1 MIITKFDKFINE
13 SFIHSK
19 EYSDFLK
26 SEYIINKSFF
36 TDSLM
41 EVNDIPNCSIK
52 FYTNIVDSKG
62 HLINT
67 KLEDKEY
74 KVNYIINISYK
85 TKSDLNSNEFES
97 ILENLNTI
105 QISFSEMKDRCL
117 DDNRLKLIDDSVTV
131 GKDQYDHRVENM
143 YKFSVKFESDLDI
156 NKLKM
161 YYNQWVDFEDEE
173 YIKGIKELEE
183 IYKKEGIDFYKHMD
197 TNDDETLLQV
207 GFFGD
212 DGELYVIA
220 TYNKETKQ
228 FFIDEGEVDISIHHY
243 HYGED

>member
-13 SFIHSK
+13 SFILSK

-26 SEYIINKSFF
+26 SEYIIDKSFF

-41 EVNDIPNCSIK
+41 EVNDIPNCSIH
-52 FYTNIVDSKG
+52 FYTNIVDPKG

-67 KLEDKEY
+67 EVKEEEY
-74 KVNYIINISYK
+74 KVNYIIKVNYK
-85 TKSDLNSNEFES
+85 IKNELNLKEFDF
-97 ILENLNTI
+97 ILDNLNTI
-105 QISFSEMKDRCL
+105 KTSLLEMKDRCL
-117 DDNRLKLIDDSVTV
+117 EDERLSLEDDSISI
-131 GKDQYDHRVENM
+131 DESEYEF
-143 YKFSVKFESDLDI
+143 YIKFISDIDLD
-156 NKLKM
+156 NLKM
-161 YYNQWVDFEDEE
+161 YYNKWVDFEDEE
-173 YIKGIKELEE
+173 YIKGIKELEK

-220 TYNKETKQ
+220 SYDKKTKQ
-228 FFIDEGEVDISIHHY
+228 FLIDEGEVDISIHHY